1 MARIVVISDTHARS
15 LERLP
20 PELLKELAE
29 ADWVVHCG
37 DYSSIALLSEL
48 RHLSRRFIGVYG
60 NIDPREIREEL
71 PDKTVFEVEGRR
83 IGVIHPPWGG
93 PPWDI
98 EEDIATEFERVDII
112 LFGHTHEACYKT
124 IAGVVFLNPGQ
135 AYPSFRN
142 PASLGIL
149 TIGQE
154 GIEVEIRTF
163 E

>member
-1 MARIVVISDTHARS
+1 
-15 LERLP
+15 
-20 PELLKELAE
+20 
-29 ADWVVHCG
+29 
-37 DYSSIALLSEL
+37 
-48 RHLSRRFIGVYG
+48 
-60 NIDPREIREEL
+60 
-71 PDKTVFEVEGRR
+71 
-83 IGVIHPPWGG
+83 IGVIHPAWGG
-93 PPWDI
+93 PPFGI

-112 LFGHTHEACYKT
+112 LFGHTHEACHKM

-154 GIEVEIRTF
+154 VMEVEIRTF